1 MMMPRSI
8 AYHAG
13 HGNSASATLGALLV
27 SALTI

>member
-13 HGNSASATLGALLV
+13 HGKQCLGDVGALLV